1 MLTRLCLTS
10 TAICI
15 VAAPMGGCLNGYAT
29 FRGTKTSSVA
39 HIAGSPLD
47 VDTENGSITIVLS
60 ARPDVQ
66 IESSF
71 AAVSAERLA
80 AVTVEAI
87 RKPDG
92 TLSVHALWPD
102 GGAKGNEE
110 CSFTITLPDAKGLT
124 LKTSNGAIKTNGTT
138 GSINA
143 QTSNGSVALL
153 NHVGEVHAHT
163 SNGSVEVALADDS
176 AGPVEIR
183 TSNGSVT
190 LEVGK
195 LFSGSLSG
203 STSNGKV
210 TFEGFDTA
218 AANNTVQV
226 GASTTPSTVKTSNG
240 RVTIRRRK

>member
-1 MLTRLCLTS
+1 MFTRLCLTS
-10 TAICI
+10 AAICL
-15 VAAPMGGCLNGYAT
+15 VAAPLGGCLNGYAT
-29 FRGTKTSSVA
+29 FRGAKTSAVA
-39 HIAGSPLD
+39 HVAGSPLD
-47 VDTENGSITIVLS
+47 VSTENGSITIVIS

-110 CSFTITLPDAKGLT
+110 CSFTITLPDATGLA
-124 LKTSNGAIKTNGTT
+124 LKTSNGAIKSSGTA
-138 GSINA
+138 GPIDA
-143 QTSNGSVALL
+143 RTSNGSVALL
-153 NHVGEVHAHT
+153 NHAGGARVQT
-163 SNGSVEVALADDS
+163 SNGSVDVSLVDES
-176 AGPVEIR
+176 SGPVELR
-183 TSNGSVT
+183 TSNGTIS

-195 LFSGSLSG
+195 LFSGSLSA
-203 STSNGKV
+203 STSNGKI

-218 AANNTVQV
+218 ATNNTLQV
-226 GASTTPSTVKTSNG
+226 GASTAPSTAKTSNG